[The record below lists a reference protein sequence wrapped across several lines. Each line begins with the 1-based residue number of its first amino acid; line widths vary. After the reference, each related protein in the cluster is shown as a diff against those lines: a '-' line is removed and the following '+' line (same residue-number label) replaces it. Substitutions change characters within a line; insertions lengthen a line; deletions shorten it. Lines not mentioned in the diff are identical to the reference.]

1 MTNDSSEKRLTRT
14 ADRTSSKSFFRKV
27 ESDPLF
33 GIDPSKINYK
43 NPDLLKQFISEG
55 GRILPRRITNTS
67 AKNQRKIKLAI
78 KNLRFIGILPYTS
91 DTNNS
96 NK

>member
-1 MTNDSSEKRLTRT
+1 MKDESLGKTLART
-14 ADRTSSKSFFRKV
+14 VDRSASKSFFRKV
-27 ESDPLF
+27 ETDPLF
-33 GIDPSKINYK
+33 GVDPSKINYK

-55 GRILPRRITNTS
+55 GRLLPRRITNVS
-67 AKNQRKIKLAI
+67 AKNQRKIKRVV

-91 DTNNS
+91 DTNNN